1 MRHRHVCLAA
11 GSIAMIIQW
20 DIVSICFFLLYTGIS
35 LGPSWAMSASL
46 SVRSPTPE
54 AATACQDRCVP
65 KIALWE
71 GPLGSIHTKW
81 YILTQSGGLSKKTPP
96 RKFRNLGLFIGYI
109 LFRMSFVFSTF
120 CGGRRRSFIV
130 HTPFRDTFA
139 KTVCIYTLIFPS
151 KSNLFAE
158 PGDLEL
164 LSPGRAVLKAGRVS
178 GGRSSAGVP
187 VPCDN
192 SRGSGD
198 SQSGE
203 KMWWPADSALG
214 DREGTIHS
222 RFWTE

>member
-1 MRHRHVCLAA
+1 MVYIDAEWRPVQKLSR
-11 GSIAMIIQW
+11 Q
-20 DIVSICFFLLYTGIS
+20 GIR
-35 LGPSWAMSASL
+35 L
-46 SVRSPTPE
+46 S
-54 AATACQDRCVP
+54 
-65 KIALWE
+65 
-71 GPLGSIHTKW
+71 
-81 YILTQSGGLSKKTPP
+81 YIRLS
-96 RKFRNLGLFIGYI
+96 YI
-109 LFRMSFVFSTF
+109 PFFRMSLAFSPF
-120 CGGRRRSFIV
+120 RGGRRRSFIV
-130 HTPFRDTFA
+130 YTAFCDTFA
-139 KTVCIYTLIFPS
+139 NWVYTYTLIFPS